1 MNHMVSKK
9 DELIFEK
16 VKDMYFKIYGSYN
29 EQEVFDA
36 YLIVNDILK
45 KQVIKYMKEQVK
57 DICDEQYSGF
67 RNSIGR

>member
-45 KQVIKYMKEQVK
+45 KQVMKLMKEQVK